1 MSYYSALTGLNS
13 ATSQLSVT
21 SNNIANV
28 STNGFKRSR
37 AEFGDF
43 YASSISESS
52 SDIVGQGSKLKQI
65 SQEFTQGSIETSGNS
80 LDLAI
85 TGQGFFPLK
94 SPADNNQLLYTRN
107 GSFSLNDKNE
117 MTNSAG
123 QQLMV
128 PTTNGT
134 GVTFKGMK
142 GQFSPMTI
150 LPRTTGQAKPTST
163 IDLDINLPA
172 DAPVIDVPFSR
183 TNPLSYNHST
193 SLNVYDA
200 NGTAFL
206 AKTYYAKTKSADAQ
220 DPTNHWSTHTY
231 IGNTEIKSGEIK
243 FSALPAFIKES
254 KDGNSF
260 KVDGLGNPIE
270 KDPDGNPIISDKNG
284 TPLTLHNNL
293 YYEGIKIDS
302 NNGEPIPY
310 KEGAKVAIDPD
321 GNLTIDNSGN
331 PTLDPKGKQIA
342 ADKNG
347 NPILDSNK
355 KPIIVYTDNNKKLFI
370 QDAYNEKISPIL
382 ADQNENK
389 IIMNEFNV
397 KTIPPK
403 VPIGKLDTP
412 KDGIERVTLDLETGP
427 LNIKINYSNVTCK
440 STPFAVNALR
450 QNGSSEGDLTG
461 VSIADNGEINASYSN
476 GTEAVLG
483 TINLVSFQNVNG
495 LVQVGDSTYKSSD
508 LTGEAQIAKAGDAGL
523 GTIRSGAQEKAN
535 VDLTHELI
543 DLIAAQRNFQANA
556 KAIESNSTIEDSIIQ
571 KA

>member
-260 KVDGLGNPIE
+260 KVDGLGNPID

-284 TPLTLHNNL
+284 NPLTLHNNL

-302 NNGEPIPY
+302 KDGEPFLY
-310 KEGAKVAIDPD
+310 KEGAKVAINPD
-321 GNLTIDNSGN
+321 GNLALDNSGN
-331 PTLDPKGKQIA
+331 PILDPKGKQIA

-355 KPIIVYTDNNKKLFI
+355 KPITVYTDNEFI
-370 QDAYNEKISPIL
+370 I
-382 ADQNENK
+382 
-389 IIMNEFNV
+389 